1 MSGAGRH
8 FLFPLLLLPLGLG
21 LFGCVSQRV
30 DIRILAPPAKPYS
43 ASLQMTV
50 SLRSHGFTAQG
61 GCAVDPARGAR
72 IELRGPSGA
81 ARLLLLVER
90 DRARLVDVRRG
101 LLFTWTAPSS
111 EIPWAPADFW
121 FLFTNQAPMGIRT
134 LSAAQ
139 GGMTAISW
147 DNGYGTVECHLEPQ
161 SSSPLG
167 YVQADCRAP
176 GGTELKVDWK
186 SFQEGNFPESAFQPP
201 SGLSLAPASLEEVL
215 TEPSP

>member
-1 MSGAGRH
+1 MSGADRRLRLL
-8 FLFPLLLLPLGLG
+8 LFLLPLGL
-21 LFGCVSQRV
+21 LGCATQRV
-30 DIRILAPPAKPYS
+30 DIRLLPPPAKPYS

-111 EIPWAPADFW
+111 EIPWAPADLW
-121 FLFTNQAPMGIRT
+121 FLFTGRTPAGIRT
-134 LSAAQ
+134 LQATER
-139 GGMTAISW
+139 GTTAISW
-147 DNGYGTVECHLEPQ
+147 DNGTGTVECHLKPQ
-161 SSSPLG
+161 ASSPLG
-167 YVQADCRAP
+167 FVTADCRTP

-186 SFQEGNFPESAFQPP
+186 SFQEGSFPESAFQPP
-201 SGLSLAPASLEEVL
+201 PGLDLAPASLEEVL
-215 TEPSP
+215 RETSP